1 MSDPLLAGFARVDI
15 TPALD
20 DPPSFEIFDPIYLRA
35 LHLRQGARRVTFL
48 AADLFVLDEAMLA
61 SAARRLAA
69 AGVEAGWVLPGASHI
84 GTGPTLFSYYHNQPT
99 EALKEFGRDEDYA
112 GAAAGVIEAACRD
125 AVPARLALGA
135 GTAEAGLQYNRRAH
149 DDEGRLRMVSLTE
162 FPTPPEELRY
172 DAVDRQVGVL
182 RVDREGRRPAALV
195 AFGCHALALWDDR
208 GNISGDYPG
217 RMSRELAA
225 AGIDSLFFQ
234 GALGNVHPV
243 RREQDPAARI
253 GRSLAATVQKVWS
266 TLEPGAADLD
276 LRSATVG
283 LEPAATAGVEAA
295 KAEWESRPSEA
306 EGLARYDYWRARHF
320 EGKGAQPVT
329 LSSVRVGG
337 GVLLHVPGEPFV
349 ETAEAIRAAVPADPL
364 VVLSNPC
371 PEVGYLP
378 TPEAHQEGGDEPLF
392 AALGAGEEPRLR
404 RAAIELLS

>member
-1 MSDPLLAGFARVDI
+1 MSER
-15 TPALD
+15 
-20 DPPSFEIFDPIYLRA
+20 
-35 LHLRQGARRVTFL
+35 
-48 AADLFVLDEAMLA
+48 
-61 SAARRLAA
+61 
-69 AGVEAGWVLPGASHI
+69 
-84 GTGPTLFSYYHNQPT
+84 
-99 EALKEFGRDEDYA
+99 
-112 GAAAGVIEAACRD
+112 
-125 AVPARLALGA
+125 
-135 GTAEAGLQYNRRAH
+135 
-149 DDEGRLRMVSLTE
+149 
-162 FPTPPEELRY
+162 
-172 DAVDRQVGVL
+172 
-182 RVDREGRRPAALV
+182 
-195 AFGCHALALWDDR
+195 WDDR

-217 RMSRELAA
+217 RLSRELAA

-253 GRSLAATVQKVWS
+253 GRSLAATVRQVWS
-266 TLEPGAADLD
+266 GMEPGPADLE
-276 LRSATVG
+276 LRSATVE

-329 LSSVRVGG
+329 LSAVGVGG

-349 ETAEAIRAAVPADPL
+349 ETAAAIRAAVPADPL

-378 TPEAHQEGGDEPLF
+378 TPEAHREGGDELLF

>member
-1 MSDPLLAGFARVDI
+1 MTEPLLAGFARVDI

-35 LHLRQGARRVTFL
+35 LHLRQGGRRVTFL
-48 AADLFVLDEAMLA
+48 AADLFVFDEALLD
-61 SAARRLAA
+61 SAARRLAG
-69 AGVEAGWVLPGASHI
+69 AGIEAGWILPGASHI
-84 GTGPTLFSYYHNQPT
+84 GTGPTLFSSYHNQPT

-112 GAAAGVIEAACRD
+112 GAAAEVVEAACRD
-125 AVPARLALGA
+125 AAPARVALGA
-135 GTAEAGLQYNRRAH
+135 GPAAPDLQYNRRAH
-149 DDEGRLRMVSLTE
+149 DDQGRLRMVSLTE
-162 FPTPPEELRY
+162 FPTPPEDLRY

-195 AFGCHALALWDDR
+195 AFGCHALALWDQR

-217 RMSRELAA
+217 RMSRDLAA

-243 RREQDPAARI
+243 RRGPDPAGRI
-253 GRSLAATVQKVWS
+253 GRSLAATVRQVWS
-266 TLEPGAADLD
+266 GLETGPADLE
-276 LRSATVG
+276 LGSATVE
-283 LEPAATAGVEAA
+283 LEPAVTAGVEAA
-295 KAEWESRPSEA
+295 KAEWEARPSEA

-320 EGKGAQPVT
+320 ERKEAQPVT
-329 LSSVRVGG
+329 LSAVRIGG

-349 ETAEAIRAAVPADPL
+349 ETAAAIRAGVSADPL
-364 VVLSNPC
+364 VILCNPC

-404 RAAIELLS
+404 QAAIELLR

>member
-1 MSDPLLAGFARVDI
+1 MSEPLLAGFARVDI

-35 LHLRQGARRVTFL
+35 LHLRQGGRRVTFL

-61 SAARRLAA
+61 SAERRLAA
-69 AGVEAGWVLPGASHI
+69 AGVDAGWVLPGASHI
-84 GTGPTLFSYYHNQPT
+84 GTGPTLFSSYHNQPT

-112 GAAAGVIEAACRD
+112 GAAAGAVEAACRD

-135 GTAEAGLQYNRRAH
+135 GTAEPDLQYNRRAH
-149 DDEGRLRMVSLTE
+149 DEEGRLRMVSLTE

-217 RMSRELAA
+217 RLSRELAA
-225 AGIDSLFFQ
+225 DGIDSLFFQ

-253 GRSLAATVQKVWS
+253 GRSLAATVRQVWS
-266 TLEPGAADLD
+266 GLEPGPADLE
-276 LRSATVG
+276 LRSATVE
-283 LEPAATAGVEAA
+283 LEPAATASVEAA
-295 KAEWESRPSEA
+295 KAEWESRPLRGGRA
-306 EGLARYDYWRARHF
+306 GALRLLAGPPLRGEG
-320 EGKGAQPVT
+320 
-329 LSSVRVGG
+329 
-337 GVLLHVPGEPFV
+337 
-349 ETAEAIRAAVPADPL
+349 RAAGH
-364 VVLSNPC
+364 
-371 PEVGYLP
+371 PERRR
-378 TPEAHQEGGDEPLF
+378 H
-392 AALGAGEEPRLR
+392 RRR
-404 RAAIELLS
+404 RAAARAGPSLSSRRRKRSVPPSPPIRWWSCRTPVPRWATCRRRRPTGRAATSRSSPPWAPARSRGCAGPPSSC